1 MTDHR
6 TQEISLRTGLGLTRR
21 ELLIGLAALGITAC
35 VPRGTGRGGAAF
47 FGVRDPDPLPDVPDG
62 LFALGV
68 ACGDPTPDG
77 FVLWTRLAPEPV
89 ADAGGMPDR
98 NVSVRWQIAEDP
110 DFQLLA
116 ADGVVQTSSAVA
128 HSVHVDV
135 SGLEPDRE
143 YWYRFT
149 TGGQVSSVG
158 RSRTAPG
165 VGAEVGHLR
174 ALLASCQ
181 HYEHGYYTA
190 WSHAAAD
197 QPDLVVF
204 LGDYIYEG
212 GTSSN
217 RPRQH
222 NSPAVTTL
230 DAYRKRYG
238 LYKSDHRLQAA
249 HAAAPWILTWD
260 DHEVQNNY
268 TAWIPQSG
276 TGLEAFAA
284 RRVAAYQ
291 AYWEHQPIRVEP
303 LDGVMPLHRSLRWGS
318 LLDVHVLDGRQYR
331 STVACGADISVD
343 CEERYDATRTM
354 LGPEQM
360 DWLTGQLDAEPA
372 TWSLLANQ
380 TVMSPMPIGTAFNM
394 DQWDGFP
401 VERSRLLDALTG
413 VRNAVVATG
422 DIHSAGIATLKDEP
436 ADSPAVGTEVVTTS
450 ISSNTTSQLTLVLP
464 VILDQ
469 NPHIH
474 WADPHHRGYARLDI
488 TSEHIDV
495 DFVSTQTDTDELGP
509 ADIETSWRI
518 LDGIPGAQPR

>member
-1 MTDHR
+1 MTDRHMH
-6 TQEISLRTGLGLTRR
+6 ENPLRRGLGLTRR
-21 ELLIGLAALGITAC
+21 ELLVGLAALGITAC
-35 VPRGTGRGGAAF
+35 MPRGTGRGGAAY
-47 FGVRDPDPLPDVPDG
+47 FGVADPDPIPDMPHG

-77 FVLWTRLAPEPV
+77 FVLWTRLAPEPL

-98 NVSVRWQIAEDP
+98 NVWVRWQIADDP
-110 DFQLLA
+110 TFSDVV
-116 ADGVVQTSSAVA
+116 ADGTINTSSAVA
-128 HSVHVDV
+128 HSVHIDV

-149 TGGQVSSVG
+149 TGGQVSAVG
-158 RSRTAPG
+158 RARTAPSP
-165 VGAEVGHLR
+165 GAQVDHLR
-174 ALLASCQ
+174 VLLASCQ
-181 HYEHGYYTA
+181 HYEQGFYTA

-212 GTSSN
+212 GVSSG
-217 RPRQH
+217 RARQH

-230 DAYRKRYG
+230 EAYRKRYG
-238 LYKSDHRLQAA
+238 LYKSDHRLKAA

-268 TAWIPQSG
+268 TAWTPQSG

-291 AYWEHQPIRVEP
+291 AYWEHQPIRVAP
-303 LDGVMPLHRSLRWGS
+303 LDGVLPLHRSLPWGS
-318 LLDVHVLDGRQYR
+318 LVDVHVLDGRQHR
-331 STVACGADISVD
+331 STVACGAAIAVD
-343 CEERYDATRTM
+343 CEERYETTRTM
-354 LGPEQM
+354 LGTEQL
-360 DWLTGQLDAEPA
+360 DWLTGQLQIEPA

-401 VERSRLLDALTG
+401 AERSQLLEALAG
-413 VRNAVVATG
+413 VRNAIVATG
-422 DIHSAGIATLKDEP
+422 DIHSAGIATLKDE
-436 ADSPAVGTEVVTTS
+436 AVDSPPVGTEVVTTS
-450 ISSNTTSQLTLVLP
+450 ISSGSTSELVLALP
-464 VILDQ
+464 VILAQ

-488 TSEHIDV
+488 TPTHIDV
-495 DFVSTQTDTDELGP
+495 DFVSTDTASDALGP
-509 ADIETSWRI
+509 ATIETSWRI
-518 LDGIPGAQPR
+518 LDGTPGALPR